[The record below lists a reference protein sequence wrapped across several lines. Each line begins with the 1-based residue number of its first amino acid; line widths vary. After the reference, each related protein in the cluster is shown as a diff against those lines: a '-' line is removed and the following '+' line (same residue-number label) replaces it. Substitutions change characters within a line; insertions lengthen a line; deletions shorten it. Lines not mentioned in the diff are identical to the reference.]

1 MCVCAWRRP
10 RRHQLNWAVGSVH
23 CAVHQG
29 VHQCVRAPVC
39 TTAAINRLQ
48 SSLALSACKS
58 GAVVV
63 VGVSLGS
70 GAGATTFPSSPG
82 SGSGLISCELSPVV
96 SSSNTVKFSLFVKS
110 VSEMVTKTLWLFCPQ
125 RQSGTTHLSNLT
137 TVLPRTTIIGTT
149 VDRKHDG
156 RQPISRRQLRIY
168 SSNRTTKRRNFAS

>member
-1 MCVCAWRRP
+1 MR
-10 RRHQLNWAVGSVH
+10 

-82 SGSGLISCELSPVV
+82 SGSGLISCE
-96 SSSNTVKFSLFVKS
+96 FVTSCIQLHQFEVLAICEVCQRNGDQKS

-125 RQSGTTHLSNLT
+125 RQSGTTNLSNLT

-156 RQPISRRQLRIY
+156 RQPISRWQLRIY
-168 SSNRTTKRRNFAS
+168 GSNRTTKRRNFAL

>member
-1 MCVCAWRRP
+1 M
-10 RRHQLNWAVGSVH
+10 H

-70 GAGATTFPSSPG
+70 GAGATLFPSSPG
-82 SGSGLISCELSPVV
+82 SGSGLISCEFVTSRIQIHHCG
-96 SSSNTVKFSLFVKS
+96 VKCSLFGEVCQRNGDQKS

-156 RQPISRRQLRIY
+156 RQPISRWQLRIY
-168 SSNRTTKRRNFAS
+168 GSNRTTKRRSLAL